1 MQEEDE
7 IGDREVPLQMV
18 NTLQQWK
25 QHFFSISFDSIPS
38 SFHCFMTAPERS
50 FGVMMAIRIVVGNS
64 YFVSSSVSY
73 QLFVL
78 NSNEFE
84 IENIK

>member
-7 IGDREVPLQMV
+7 IGDREVLLHMV

-25 QHFFSISFDSIPS
+25 QLSLSIFFDSFSNSFDI
-38 SFHCFMTAPERS
+38 FVTAPERS
-50 FGVMMAIRIVVGNS
+50 FGVMVALRIVVENP

-73 QLFVL
+73 HFFDL
-78 NSNEFE
+78 NFNKFE
-84 IENIK
+84 I